1 MHLMF
6 VCCSVAILYI
16 VLPVVQGQA
25 NCSSFLHIPL
35 LTRSQGEREE
45 DRCDNCTSESY
56 LCPPWYKPTKG
67 GSCKFG
73 AQVRDAVAGIA
84 STMQTTLLPL
94 YCMTSSNVSMT
105 GNEALGSCLLSI
117 SVACTFV
124 ENAVILPCNISDL
137 NDFMCASTNREGQL
151 CGRCREGFAPPVYSY
166 SLRCVNCTDYSLN
179 WLKYLAV
186 AFGPLTVFSV
196 IISVFH
202 ISPTSPYLHGF
213 IFMAHIGCSPNIIR
227 MILRSNEEVPLN
239 IRQSFI
245 HEVIFSILAIWNLD
259 FFRTIYKPFCIHPN
273 VSVIQA
279 LAMDYIVAAYPLT
292 LVAVTYV
299 LVTLHTRNCWLLTK
313 IWKLFRHI
321 MRPILRNFDIHTSL
335 IDSFATL
342 FLLSSIKFQS
352 VSSDLLLPTRLYDI
366 NGSPNSKTYLY
377 LAGDVE
383 YFGSEHMPFA
393 IIALV
398 VLSMF
403 VILPTLLLFLYPCRC
418 FQQLL
423 NRLHCNFHV
432 LRVFMDVFL
441 GPYKDGTDNS
451 RDLRYF
457 AGAFFLARVIFVVL
471 FGYLNS
477 FLSLTLMGLIFITL
491 LLMTAIFQPQKSKF
505 HCNVDCVFLF
515 FLSVLCLIAI
525 GGDFV
530 HLHATTHVITVCVT
544 AIIGMSGIMFITCL
558 IVHRILLRRMDLQD
572 ILRKVAE
579 RCAQCINSLKSCIK
593 KENDITP
600 DEAEYLAP
608 LISDH

>member
-1 MHLMF
+1 MF
-6 VCCSVAILYI
+6 VCCPVAILYI

-35 LTRSQGEREE
+35 PARSQSEREE
-45 DRCDNCTSESY
+45 DNRCDNCTSESY

-73 AQVRDAVAGIA
+73 AQVGYAVAGIA
-84 STMQTTLLPL
+84 STMQTILQPL
-94 YCMTSSNVSMT
+94 YCMTISNVSSN
-105 GNEALGSCLLSI
+105 GNEALGSCFLTLPRDN
-117 SVACTFV
+117 V
-124 ENAVILPCNISDL
+124 EKAVILPCNISDL

-151 CGRCREGFAPPVYSY
+151 CGRCREGFSPPVYSY
-166 SLRCVNCTDYSLN
+166 SLTCVNCTDYSLN

-202 ISPTSPYLHGF
+202 ISPSSPYLHGF
-213 IFMAHIGCSPNIIR
+213 IFTANILCSPNIIR
-227 MILRSNEEVPLN
+227 ITVLSDEK
-239 IRQSFI
+239 QSGRNSWI
-245 HEVIFSILAIWNLD
+245 YKIFFSLFGIWNLD
-259 FFRTIYKPFCIHPN
+259 FFRTVYKPFCLHPK
-273 VSVIQA
+273 VSAIQA
-279 LAMDYIVAAYPLT
+279 LAMDYLVAAYPLT

-313 IWKLFRHI
+313 IWKPFRHI
-321 MRPILRNFDIHTSL
+321 MRPILRNFDIQTSL

-383 YFGSEHMPFA
+383 YFGSEHLPFA

-398 VLSMF
+398 ILSMF

-432 LRVFMDVFL
+432 LRVFMDIFL

-457 AGAFFLARVIFVVL
+457 AGAFFLARVIFVLL
-471 FGYLNS
+471 FGYLDS
-477 FLSLTLMGLIFITL
+477 LLSVTLMGLIFSTL
-491 LLMTAIFQPQKSKF
+491 LLMTAILQPQKTKF

-515 FLSVLCLIAI
+515 FLAAICLIAI
-525 GGDFV
+525 GGDFTPN
-530 HLHATTHVITVCVT
+530 HKTTYVITVCVST
-544 AIIGMSGIMFITCL
+544 IIGVSLLMFILGL
-558 IVHRILLRRMDLQD
+558 IVHRILLRIDLQD

-579 RCAQCINSLKSCIK
+579 ICAQCITSLKSCIK
-593 KENDITP
+593 KENAITP
-600 DEAEYLAP
+600 DEAEDLAS

>member
-1 MHLMF
+1 MF

-16 VLPVVQGQA
+16 VLPVVQGQV
-25 NCSSFLHIPL
+25 NCSHFLHIPL
-35 LTRSQGEREE
+35 LARSKSEREE
-45 DRCDNCTSESY
+45 DKCDNCTSESY
-56 LCPPWYKPTKG
+56 LCPPWYKPTRG

-73 AQVRDAVAGIA
+73 AQLGYAVAGIA
-84 STMQTTLLPL
+84 STMQTQLQYL
-94 YCMTSSNVSMT
+94 YCMTSSNVSNT
-105 GNEALGSCLLSI
+105 GNEALGSCLLSLPRI
-117 SVACTFV
+117 PGDHKAF
-124 ENAVILPCNISDL
+124 ILPCNISDL

-166 SLRCVNCTDYSLN
+166 SLTCVNCTDYSLN

-186 AFGPLTVFSV
+186 AFGPLTIFSI

-202 ISPTSPYLHGF
+202 ISPTSPYLHSF
-213 IFMAHIGCSPNIIR
+213 IFTANIMCSPNIIR
-227 MILRSNEEVPLN
+227 IVVLSNEK
-239 IRQSFI
+239 QSGRNSWIYKVF
-245 HEVIFSILAIWNLD
+245 FSLFGIWNLD
-259 FFRTIYKPFCIHPN
+259 FFRTVYKPFCIHPK

-279 LAMDYIVAAYPLT
+279 FAMDYLVAAYPLT

-313 IWKLFRHI
+313 IWKPFRHI
-321 MRPILRNFDIHTSL
+321 MRPILRNFDIQTSL

-352 VSSDLLLPTRLYDI
+352 VSSDLLLPTRILDI
-366 NGSPNSKTYLY
+366 NGNPNSKTYLY

-383 YFGSEHMPFA
+383 YFGSEHLPFA

-457 AGAFFLARVIFVVL
+457 AGAFFLARVIFVLL
-471 FGYLNS
+471 FGYLDS
-477 FLSLTLMGLIFITL
+477 FLSVTFLGLVFSTL
-491 LLMTAIFQPQKSKF
+491 LLMMAIFRPQKSKF

-515 FLSVLCLIAI
+515 FLAVVCLIVV
-525 GGDFV
+525 GGDFTRY
-530 HLHATTHVITVCVT
+530 HKTTYVITLCVSI
-544 AIIGMSGIMFITCL
+544 IIGVSLFMFITGL
-558 IVHRILLRRMDLQD
+558 IVHRILLRRRDLQD

-579 RCAQCINSLKSCIK
+579 RCAQCITSLKSCIK

-600 DEAEYLAP
+600 DDAEDLAP

>member
-1 MHLMF
+1 MF

-35 LTRSQGEREE
+35 LTRSQSEREE
-45 DRCDNCTSESY
+45 DICDNCTSESY

-73 AQVRDAVAGIA
+73 AQVGEAVDGIA
-84 STMQTTLLPL
+84 STMQTKLQYLH
-94 YCMTSSNVSMT
+94 CMTSSNVSNT
-105 GNEALGSCLLSI
+105 GNETLGSCLLSLPRFLG
-117 SVACTFV
+117 VHKAF
-124 ENAVILPCNISDL
+124 ILPCNISDL

-213 IFMAHIGCSPNIIR
+213 IFTANILCSPNIIR
-227 MILRSNEEVPLN
+227 IVVRNAEK
-239 IRQSFI
+239 QSGRNSWI
-245 HEVIFSILAIWNLD
+245 HKVFFSLFGIWNLD
-259 FFRTIYKPFCIHPN
+259 LFPTVYKPFCIHPK

-279 LAMDYIVAAYPLT
+279 LAMDYLVAAYPLT
-292 LVAVTYV
+292 LVAITYV

-313 IWKLFRHI
+313 IWKPFRHI
-321 MRPILRNFDIHTSL
+321 MRPILRNFNIQTSL

-383 YFGSEHMPFA
+383 YFGSEHLPFA

-403 VILPTLLLFLYPCRC
+403 VILPTLLLLLYPCRC
-418 FQQLL
+418 FQLLL

-457 AGAFFLARVIFVVL
+457 AGAFFLTRIIFVLL
-471 FGYLNS
+471 FGYLDS
-477 FLSLTLMGLIFITL
+477 LLSATLLGLIFSTL
-491 LLMTAIFQPQKSKF
+491 LLMMAIFQPQKSKF
-505 HCNVDCVFLF
+505 HYNVDCAFLF
-515 FLSVLCLIAI
+515 FLLVLILLIV
-525 GGDFV
+525 GGDFSHFGTV
-530 HLHATTHVITVCVT
+530 TYAVSVCGGVIIVV
-544 AIIGMSGIMFITCL
+544 SLLMFITGL
-558 IVHRILLRRMDLQD
+558 IVHRIILRRIDLQD

-579 RCAQCINSLKSCIK
+579 RCAQCITSLKSCIK

-600 DEAEYLAP
+600 DDAEYLAP
-608 LISDH
+608 LISGH

>member
-1 MHLMF
+1 MF

-35 LTRSQGEREE
+35 LARSQSEREE

-56 LCPPWYKPTKG
+56 LCPPWYKPTRG

-73 AQVRDAVAGIA
+73 AQVRDAVTGIA
-84 STMQTTLLPL
+84 STMQTQLQYL
-94 YCMTSSNVSMT
+94 YCMTSSNVSNT
-105 GNEALGSCLLSI
+105 GNEALGSCLLSLPRFLGDHK
-117 SVACTFV
+117 AF
-124 ENAVILPCNISDL
+124 ILPCNISDL
-137 NDFMCASTNREGQL
+137 NDFMCSSTNREGQL
-151 CGRCREGFAPPVYSY
+151 CGRCMEGFAPPVYSY

-213 IFMAHIGCSPNIIR
+213 IFTAHIVCSPNVIR
-227 MILRSNEEVPLN
+227 IVVRNAEE
-239 IRQSFI
+239 SSKHFWI
-245 HEVIFSILAIWNLD
+245 HNVIYSLFGIWNLD
-259 FFRTIYKPFCIHPN
+259 FFRTLYKPFCIHPQ

-279 LAMDYIVAAYPLT
+279 LAMDYLVAAYTLT

-313 IWKLFRHI
+313 IWKPFRHI
-321 MRPILRNFDIHTSL
+321 MRPILRNFNIQTSL
-335 IDSFATL
+335 IASFATL

-366 NGSPNSKTYLY
+366 NGNPNSKTYLY
-377 LAGDVE
+377 LAGDME
-383 YFGSEHMPFA
+383 HFGSEHLPFA

-441 GPYKDGTDNS
+441 GPYKDGTHNS

-457 AGAFFLARVIFVVL
+457 AGAFFLARVIFVLL

-477 FLSLTLMGLIFITL
+477 FLSVSFLGLVFSIL
-491 LLMTAIFQPQKSKF
+491 LLMMAIFLPQKSKF
-505 HCNVDCVFLF
+505 HYNVDCVFLF
-515 FLSVLCLIAI
+515 FLAVLCLIVV
-525 GGDFV
+525 GGDFA
-530 HLHATTHVITVCVT
+530 HYNKTIHAITLCVI
-544 AIIGMSGIMFITCL
+544 
-558 IVHRILLRRMDLQD
+558 
-572 ILRKVAE
+572 
-579 RCAQCINSLKSCIK
+579 
-593 KENDITP
+593 
-600 DEAEYLAP
+600 
-608 LISDH
+608 

>member
-1 MHLMF
+1 MF

-16 VLPVVQGQA
+16 VLPVVQGQV
-25 NCSSFLHIPL
+25 NCSHFLHTPL
-35 LTRSQGEREE
+35 VARSKSEREE
-45 DRCDNCTSESY
+45 DKCDNCTSESY
-56 LCPPWYKPTKG
+56 LCPPWYKPTRG

-73 AQVRDAVAGIA
+73 AQLGYAVAGIA
-84 STMQTTLLPL
+84 STMQTTLQYL
-94 YCMTSSNVSMT
+94 YCMTSSNVSNT
-105 GNEALGSCLLSI
+105 GNEALGSCLLSLPRFPGDHK
-117 SVACTFV
+117 AF
-124 ENAVILPCNISDL
+124 ILPCNISDL

-166 SLRCVNCTDYSLN
+166 SLTCVNCTDYSLN

-186 AFGPLTVFSV
+186 AFGPLTIFSI

-213 IFMAHIGCSPNIIR
+213 IFTSNIMCSPNIIR
-227 MILRSNEEVPLN
+227 IVVLSNEK
-239 IRQSFI
+239 QSGRNSWIYKVF
-245 HEVIFSILAIWNLD
+245 FSLFGIWNLD
-259 FFRTIYKPFCIHPN
+259 FFRTVYKPFCIHPK
-273 VSVIQA
+273 VSVMQA
-279 LAMDYIVAAYPLT
+279 FAMDYLVAAYPLT

-313 IWKLFRHI
+313 IWKPFRHI
-321 MRPILRNFDIHTSL
+321 MRPILRNFDIQTSL

-352 VSSDLLLPTRLYDI
+352 VSSDLLLPTRILDI
-366 NGSPNSKTYLY
+366 NGNPNSKTYLY

-383 YFGSEHMPFA
+383 YFGSEHLPFA

-403 VILPTLLLFLYPCRC
+403 VILPTLLLFLYPYRC

-457 AGAFFLARVIFVVL
+457 AGAFFLARVIFVLL
-471 FGYLNS
+471 FGYLDS
-477 FLSLTLMGLIFITL
+477 LLSVTLLGLIFSTL
-491 LLMTAIFQPQKSKF
+491 LLTMAIFQPQKSKF
-505 HCNVDCVFLF
+505 HYNVDCVFLF
-515 FLSVLCLIAI
+515 FLAVVCLIVV
-525 GGDFV
+525 GGDFTRY
-530 HLHATTHVITVCVT
+530 HKTTYVITLCVSI
-544 AIIGMSGIMFITCL
+544 IIGVSLFMFITGL
-558 IVHRILLRRMDLQD
+558 IVHRILLRRRDLQD

-579 RCAQCINSLKSCIK
+579 RCAQCITSLKSCIK

-600 DEAEYLAP
+600 DDAEDLAP

>member
-1 MHLMF
+1 MF

-35 LTRSQGEREE
+35 LTRSQSEREE

-56 LCPPWYKPTKG
+56 LCPPWWYKPTKG

-73 AQVRDAVAGIA
+73 AQVGGAVTGIA
-84 STMQTTLLPL
+84 STMQTALLPL
-94 YCMTSSNVSMT
+94 YCMTSSNVSST
-105 GNEALGSCLLSI
+105 GNEALGSCLLSLPD
-117 SVACTFV
+117 SFGAREYT
-124 ENAVILPCNISDL
+124 LPCNISDL
-137 NDFMCASTNREGQL
+137 NDFMCASINREGQL
-151 CGRCREGFAPPVYSY
+151 CGRCRKGFAPPVYSY

-202 ISPTSPYLHGF
+202 ISPTSPYLHGL
-213 IFMAHIGCSPNIIR
+213 IFMAHIVCSPNIVR
-227 MILRSNEEVPLN
+227 MVVQNAEETPN
-239 IRQSFI
+239 GFSWI
-245 HEVIFSILAIWNLD
+245 HNVFYSLFGMWNLD
-259 FFRTIYKPFCIHPN
+259 FFRTVYKPFCIHPK

-279 LAMDYIVAAYPLT
+279 LAMDYLVAAYPLT
-292 LVAVTYV
+292 LVTVTYV

-313 IWKLFRHI
+313 IWKPFRHI
-321 MRPILRNFDIHTSL
+321 MRPILRNFDIQTSL

-383 YFGSEHMPFA
+383 YFGSKHLPFA
-393 IIALV
+393 IIALLV
-398 VLSMF
+398 FSMF

-457 AGAFFLARVIFVVL
+457 AGAFFLARVIFVLL
-471 FGYLNS
+471 FGYLDF
-477 FLSLTLMGLIFITL
+477 FLSVALNGLVLIIL
-491 LLMTAIFQPQKSKF
+491 LLMMAIFQPQKSKF

-515 FLSVLCLIAI
+515 FVLVSFLIML
-525 GGDFV
+525 GGDFGN
-530 HLHATTHVITVCVT
+530 HITAATYVITVCVV
-544 AIIGMSGIMFITCL
+544 IIIFLSLFMFITGL
-558 IVHRILLRRMDLQD
+558 IVHRILLGRIGLQD
-572 ILRKVAE
+572 ILRNVAE
-579 RCAQCINSLKSCIK
+579 RCAQCITSLKSCIK

-600 DEAEYLAP
+600 NEAEDLAP

>member
-1 MHLMF
+1 MF

-16 VLPVVQGQA
+16 VLPVVQGQV

-35 LTRSQGEREE
+35 LARSQSEREE
-45 DRCDNCTSESY
+45 DKCDNCTSESY
-56 LCPPWYKPTKG
+56 LCPPWYKPTRG

-73 AQVRDAVAGIA
+73 AQLGYAVAGIA
-84 STMQTTLLPL
+84 STMQTQLQYL
-94 YCMTSSNVSMT
+94 YCMTSSNVSNT
-105 GNEALGSCLLSI
+105 GNEALGSCLLSLPRFLGDHK
-117 SVACTFV
+117 AF
-124 ENAVILPCNISDL
+124 ILPCNISDL

-166 SLRCVNCTDYSLN
+166 SLRCVNYTDYSLN

-186 AFGPLTVFSV
+186 AFGPLTIFSI

-213 IFMAHIGCSPNIIR
+213 IFTANIVCSPNIIR
-227 MILRSNEEVPLN
+227 IIVLSNEK
-239 IRQSFI
+239 QSGRNSWIYKVF
-245 HEVIFSILAIWNLD
+245 FSLFGIWNLD
-259 FFRTIYKPFCIHPN
+259 FFRTVYKPFCIHPK

-279 LAMDYIVAAYPLT
+279 FAMDYLVAAYPLT

-313 IWKLFRHI
+313 IWKPFRHI
-321 MRPILRNFDIHTSL
+321 MRPILRNFDIQTSL

-352 VSSDLLLPTRLYDI
+352 VSSDLLLPTRIYDI

-383 YFGSEHMPFA
+383 YFGSEHLPFA

-457 AGAFFLARVIFVVL
+457 AGAFFLTQVIFVLL
-471 FGYLNS
+471 FGYLDS
-477 FLSLTLMGLIFITL
+477 FLSVTFLGLVFSTL
-491 LLMTAIFQPQKSKF
+491 LLMIN
-505 HCNVDCVFLF
+505 CNVDCVFLF
-515 FLSVLCLIAI
+515 FLAVVCLIVV
-525 GGDFV
+525 GGDFTRY
-530 HLHATTHVITVCVT
+530 HKTTYVITLCVST
-544 AIIGMSGIMFITCL
+544 LMGVSLLMFITVL
-558 IVHRILLRRMDLQD
+558 IVRRILLRRIDLQD

-579 RCAQCINSLKSCIK
+579 RCAQCITSLKSCIK

-600 DEAEYLAP
+600 DEPEDLAP
-608 LISDH
+608 LISGH

>member
-1 MHLMF
+1 MF
-6 VCCSVAILYI
+6 VCCSVAIFYI

-35 LTRSQGEREE
+35 LARSQSEREE

-73 AQVRDAVAGIA
+73 VQVGGAVTGIA

-94 YCMTSSNVSMT
+94 YCMTSSNVSST
-105 GNEALGSCLLSI
+105 GNEALGSCLLSLPDI
-117 SVACTFV
+117 FGAREYT
-124 ENAVILPCNISDL
+124 LPCNISDL
-137 NDFMCASTNREGQL
+137 NNFMCASTNREGQL

-213 IFMAHIGCSPNIIR
+213 IFTANILCSPNMIR
-227 MILRSNEEVPLN
+227 LSTRSIEELPIQSV
-239 IRQSFI
+239 RQSWIAKVF
-245 HEVIFSILAIWNLD
+245 FSLFGIWNLD
-259 FFRTIYKPFCIHPN
+259 FFRTVYKPFCIHPE

-279 LAMDYIVAAYPLT
+279 LAMDYLVAAYPLT

-299 LVTLHTRNCWLLTK
+299 LVTLHTRNCWLLTI
-313 IWKLFRHI
+313 IWKPFRHI
-321 MRPILRNFDIHTSL
+321 MRPILHNFNIQTSL

-383 YFGSEHMPFA
+383 YFGSEHLPFA

-403 VILPTLLLFLYPCRC
+403 VFLPTLLLLLYPCRC
-418 FQQLL
+418 FQLLL

-457 AGAFFLARVIFVVL
+457 SGAFFLARVMFVLL
-471 FGYLNS
+471 FGYLDS
-477 FLSLTLMGLIFITL
+477 FLSVTLMGLIFSTL

-515 FLSVLCLIAI
+515 FLAVVCLIVV
-525 GGDFV
+525 GGDF
-530 HLHATTHVITVCVT
+530 THYHKPTYVITLCVS
-544 AIIGMSGIMFITCL
+544 AIIGVSLIMFITVL
-558 IVHRILLRRMDLQD
+558 IVHRILLSRIRLQD
-572 ILRKVAE
+572 T
-579 RCAQCINSLKSCIK
+579 QCINSLKSCIK
-593 KENDITP
+593 KENGITP
-600 DEAEYLAP
+600 DEAENLAP
-608 LISDH
+608 LISGH

>member
-6 VCCSVAILYI
+6 VCSSVAILYI
-16 VLPVVQGQA
+16 ALPVVQGQA

-35 LTRSQGEREE
+35 LAKSQSEREE

-56 LCPPWYKPTKG
+56 LCPPWYKPTEG

-84 STMQTTLLPL
+84 TTMQTQLQYL
-94 YCMTSSNVSMT
+94 YCMTSSNVSNT
-105 GNEALGSCLLSI
+105 GNEILGSCLLSLPRLLGYHK
-117 SVACTFV
+117 AF
-124 ENAVILPCNISDL
+124 ILPCNISDL
-137 NDFMCASTNREGQL
+137 NDFMCSSTNREGQL
-151 CGRCREGFAPPVYSY
+151 CGRCRKGFAPPVYSY
-166 SLRCVNCTDYSLN
+166 SLTCVNCTDYSLN

-186 AFGPLTVFSV
+186 AFGPLTIFSI

-202 ISPTSPYLHGF
+202 ISPTSPYIHGF
-213 IFMAHIGCSPNIIR
+213 IFTANILCSPNIIR
-227 MILRSNEEVPLN
+227 IIVRSYEK
-239 IRQSFI
+239 QSGRNSWK
-245 HEVIFSILAIWNLD
+245 HNVIYSLFGIWNLD
-259 FFRTIYKPFCIHPN
+259 FFRTVYKPFCIHPK
-273 VSVIQA
+273 VSVIQT
-279 LAMDYIVAAYPLT
+279 LAMDYLVAAYPLT

-313 IWKLFRHI
+313 IWKPFRHI
-321 MRPILRNFDIHTSL
+321 MRPILRNFSIQTSL

-352 VSSDLLLPTRLYDI
+352 VSSDFLLPTRLYDI

-383 YFGSEHMPFA
+383 YFGSEHLPFA

-398 VLSMF
+398 VLSMC

-418 FQQLL
+418 CQQLL

-457 AGAFFLARVIFVVL
+457 AGAFFLARVIFVLL
-471 FGYLNS
+471 FGYFDS
-477 FLSLTLMGLIFITL
+477 FLSVTLLGVVFSIL
-491 LLMTAIFQPQKSKF
+491 LLMMAIFQPQKLKF
-505 HCNVDCVFLF
+505 HYNVDCVFLF
-515 FLSVLCLIAI
+515 FLLVVILLIV
-525 GGDFV
+525 GGDFS
-530 HLHATTHVITVCVT
+530 HFGTVTYTVSVCGG
-544 AIIGMSGIMFITCL
+544 IIILVSLFMFITGL
-558 IVHRILLRRMDLQD
+558 IVHRILLRRIDLQD
-572 ILRKVAE
+572 ILRKVVE
-579 RCAQCINSLKSCIK
+579 RCAQCITDSLKSCIK

>member
-1 MHLMF
+1 MF

-35 LTRSQGEREE
+35 PARSQSEREE
-45 DRCDNCTSESY
+45 NRCDNCTSESY
-56 LCPPWYKPTKG
+56 LCPPWYKPTRG

-73 AQVRDAVAGIA
+73 AQLGYVVDGIA
-84 STMQTTLLPL
+84 STMQTQLLHL
-94 YCMTSSNVSMT
+94 YCMTSSNMSST
-105 GNEALGSCLLSI
+105 GNEALGSCLLFLPRFLGDK
-117 SVACTFV
+117 AF
-124 ENAVILPCNISDL
+124 ILPCNISDL
-137 NDFMCASTNREGQL
+137 NDLMCASTNREGQL

-166 SLRCVNCTDYSLN
+166 SLTCVNCTDYSLN
-179 WLKYLAV
+179 RLKYLAV

-213 IFMAHIGCSPNIIR
+213 IFTANIMCSPNIVRIVVR
-227 MILRSNEEVPLN
+227 HAEESSNN
-239 IRQSFI
+239 FWI
-245 HEVIFSILAIWNLD
+245 HNVIYSLFGIWNLD
-259 FFRTIYKPFCIHPN
+259 FFRTIYKPFCIHPK

-279 LAMDYIVAAYPLT
+279 LAMDYLVAAYPLT

-313 IWKLFRHI
+313 IWKPFWHI
-321 MRPILRNFDIHTSL
+321 MRPILRNFDIQTSL

-352 VSSDLLLPTRLYDI
+352 ASSDLLLPTRLYDI

-383 YFGSEHMPFA
+383 YFGSEHLPFA

-418 FQQLL
+418 CQQLL

-441 GPYKDGTDNS
+441 GPYKDGTNNS

-457 AGAFFLARVIFVVL
+457 AGAFFLARVMFVLL
-471 FGYLNS
+471 FGYFNS
-477 FLSLTLMGLIFITL
+477 LLSVTLMGLLFSTL
-491 LLMTAIFQPQKSKF
+491 LLMMAIFQPQKSKF
-505 HCNVDCVFLF
+505 HYNVDCVFLF
-515 FLSVLCLIAI
+515 FLLVGILLIV
-525 GGDFV
+525 GGDYS
-530 HLHATTHVITVCVT
+530 HLGTVTFAVSVCGC
-544 AIIGMSGIMFITCL
+544 IIIRVSLLMFITGL
-558 IVHRILLRRMDLQD
+558 IVHRILLRRIDLQD

-579 RCAQCINSLKSCIK
+579 RCITSLKSCIK

-600 DEAEYLAP
+600 DEAEDLSQ

>member
-1 MHLMF
+1 MF

-35 LTRSQGEREE
+35 LARSQSEREE
-45 DRCDNCTSESY
+45 DRCGNCTSELY

-73 AQVRDAVAGIA
+73 AQVGYAVGGIA
-84 STMQTTLLPL
+84 STMQTKLQYL
-94 YCMTSSNVSMT
+94 YCMTSSNVLNAK
-105 GNEALGSCLLSI
+105 NEKMGSCLLSLPTDL
-117 SVACTFV
+117 A
-124 ENAVILPCNISDL
+124 EKAVILPCNISDL

-213 IFMAHIGCSPNIIR
+213 IFTAHIVCSPNIIR
-227 MILRSNEEVPLN
+227 IIVRSNEELPS
-239 IRQSFI
+239 IQSGRNSWKYK
-245 HEVIFSILAIWNLD
+245 VIFSLLGIWNLD
-259 FFRTIYKPFCIHPN
+259 FFRTVYKPFCIHPK

-279 LAMDYIVAAYPLT
+279 LAMDYLVAAYPLT

-313 IWKLFRHI
+313 IWKPFRHI
-321 MRPILRNFDIHTSL
+321 VRPSLRNFNIQTSL

-366 NGSPNSKTYLY
+366 NGNPNSKTYLY

-383 YFGSEHMPFA
+383 YFGSKHLPFS

-398 VLSMF
+398 VLSMC

-418 FQQLL
+418 CQQLL

-441 GPYKDGTDNS
+441 GPYKDGTNNS

-457 AGAFFLARVIFVVL
+457 AGAFYNWR
-471 FGYLNS
+471 
-477 FLSLTLMGLIFITL
+477 
-491 LLMTAIFQPQKSKF
+491 
-505 HCNVDCVFLF
+505 
-515 FLSVLCLIAI
+515 
-525 GGDFV
+525 
-530 HLHATTHVITVCVT
+530 
-544 AIIGMSGIMFITCL
+544 
-558 IVHRILLRRMDLQD
+558 
-572 ILRKVAE
+572 
-579 RCAQCINSLKSCIK
+579 
-593 KENDITP
+593 
-600 DEAEYLAP
+600 
-608 LISDH
+608 

>member
-1 MHLMF
+1 MF

-35 LTRSQGEREE
+35 LARSQSEREE

-56 LCPPWYKPTKG
+56 LCPPWYKSTEG
-67 GSCKFG
+67 GSCKFE
-73 AQVRDAVAGIA
+73 AQVRDAVTGIA
-84 STMQTTLLPL
+84 STMQTQLQYL
-94 YCMTSSNVSMT
+94 YCMTSSNVSST
-105 GNEALGSCLLSI
+105 GNEALGSCLLSLPRTLGEK
-117 SVACTFV
+117 AF
-124 ENAVILPCNISDL
+124 ILPCNISDL
-137 NDFMCASTNREGQL
+137 NDFMCSSTNREGQL

-166 SLRCVNCTDYSLN
+166 SLTCVNCTDYSFN

-213 IFMAHIGCSPNIIR
+213 IFTANILCSPNIIR
-227 MILRSNEEVPLN
+227 IVVRNAEESSNN
-239 IRQSFI
+239 FWI
-245 HEVIFSILAIWNLD
+245 HNVIYSLFGIWNLD
-259 FFRTIYKPFCIHPN
+259 FFRTIYKPFCIHPK

-279 LAMDYIVAAYPLT
+279 LAMDYLVAAYPLT
-292 LVAVTYV
+292 LVTVTYV

-313 IWKLFRHI
+313 IWKPFRHI
-321 MRPILRNFDIHTSL
+321 MRPILRNFDIQTSL

-352 VSSDLLLPTRLYDI
+352 VSSDLLLPTRLYNL

-383 YFGSEHMPFA
+383 YFGSEHLPFA

-398 VLSMF
+398 VCSMF

-418 FQQLL
+418 FQQVL

-457 AGAFFLARVIFVVL
+457 AGAFFLTRVIFVLL
-471 FGYLNS
+471 FGYLDS
-477 FLSLTLMGLIFITL
+477 FLSVTLLGLVFSIL
-491 LLMTAIFQPQKSKF
+491 LLMMAIFQPQKSKF
-505 HCNVDCVFLF
+505 HCNVDSLFLF
-515 FLSVLCLIAI
+515 FLAVLFLFVVGRDYSHSGTVTYAVSVC
-525 GGDFV
+525 GDIIIVLSLFMFV
-530 HLHATTHVITVCVT
+530 N
-544 AIIGMSGIMFITCL
+544 GL
-558 IVHRILLRRMDLQD
+558 IVHRILLRRIYLQD

-600 DEAEYLAP
+600 DDAEYLAP

>member
-1 MHLMF
+1 MF

-16 VLPVVQGQA
+16 VFPVVQGQA

-35 LTRSQGEREE
+35 VARSKSEREE
-45 DRCDNCTSESY
+45 DKCDNCTSESY

-73 AQVRDAVAGIA
+73 PQLGGAVTGIA

-94 YCMTSSNVSMT
+94 YCMTSSNMSST
-105 GNEALGSCLLSI
+105 GNEALGSCLLSLPDRFR
-117 SVACTFV
+117 ARGYT
-124 ENAVILPCNISDL
+124 LPCNISDL

-166 SLRCVNCTDYSLN
+166 SLSCVNCTDYSLN
-179 WLKYLAV
+179 WLKYLTV

-213 IFMAHIGCSPNIIR
+213 IFMAHIVCSPNIVR
-227 MILRSNEEVPLN
+227 MFVQNAEEIPN
-239 IRQSFI
+239 GFSWI
-245 HEVIFSILAIWNLD
+245 HNVFYSLFGMWNLD
-259 FFRTIYKPFCIHPN
+259 FFPTVYKPFCIHPK

-279 LAMDYIVAAYPLT
+279 LAMDYLVAAYPLT

-299 LVTLHTRNCWLLTK
+299 LVTLHTRNCWFLTK
-313 IWKLFRHI
+313 IWKPFRHI
-321 MRPILRNFDIHTSL
+321 MRPILRNFDIQTSL

-366 NGSPNSKTYLY
+366 NGRPNSKTYLY

-383 YFGSEHMPFA
+383 YFGSKHLPFA
-393 IIALV
+393 IIALLV
-398 VLSMF
+398 FSMF

-423 NRLHCNFHV
+423 NRLHCNFHI

-457 AGAFFLARVIFVVL
+457 AGAFFLARIIFVLL
-471 FGYLNS
+471 FGYLDF
-477 FLSLTLMGLIFITL
+477 FLSVALNGLVFSIL
-491 LLMTAIFQPQKSKF
+491 LLMTAIFQPQKSRF

-515 FLSVLCLIAI
+515 FAVVTLLIML
-525 GGDFV
+525 GGDFGN
-530 HLHATTHVITVCVT
+530 HITAATYVITMCVVM
-544 AIIGMSGIMFITCL
+544 IVLLSLFMFITGL
-558 IVHRILLRRMDLQD
+558 IVHRILLGRIGLQD
-572 ILRKVAE
+572 ILRNVAE
-579 RCAQCINSLKSCIK
+579 RCAQCITSLKSCIK

-600 DEAEYLAP
+600 NEAENLAP

>member
-1 MHLMF
+1 MF

-16 VLPVVQGQA
+16 VLPVVQAQA

-35 LTRSQGEREE
+35 LARSQSEREE
-45 DRCDNCTSESY
+45 DKCDNCTSESY

-73 AQVRDAVAGIA
+73 AQVGYAVGGIA
-84 STMQTTLLPL
+84 STMQTKLQYL
-94 YCMTSSNVSMT
+94 YCMTSSNALNAK
-105 GNEALGSCLLSI
+105 NEKMGSCLLSLP
-117 SVACTFV
+117 TDLV
-124 ENAVILPCNISDL
+124 EKAVILPCNISDL

-186 AFGPLTVFSV
+186 AFGPLTVFSI

-213 IFMAHIGCSPNIIR
+213 IFTAHIVCSPNIIR
-227 MILRSNEEVPLN
+227 IVVRSKEAQSLN
-239 IRQSFI
+239 VRMYKVF
-245 HEVIFSILAIWNLD
+245 FSLFGIWNLD
-259 FFRTIYKPFCIHPN
+259 FFRTVYKPSCIHPK

-279 LAMDYIVAAYPLT
+279 LAMDYLVAAYPLT

-313 IWKLFRHI
+313 IWKPFRHI
-321 MRPILRNFDIHTSL
+321 MRPILRNFNIQTSL

-366 NGSPNSKTYLY
+366 NGNPNSKTYLY

-383 YFGSEHMPFA
+383 YFGSEHLPFA
-393 IIALV
+393 IIALI
-398 VLSMF
+398 VLSIF

-457 AGAFFLARVIFVVL
+457 AGAFFLARVIFVLL
-471 FGYLNS
+471 FGYLDS
-477 FLSLTLMGLIFITL
+477 LLSVTFLGLVFSTL
-491 LLMTAIFQPQKSKF
+491 LLMMAIFQPQKSKF
-505 HCNVDCVFLF
+505 HYNVDCVFLF
-515 FLSVLCLIAI
+515 FLSVLCLIVV

-530 HLHATTHVITVCVT
+530 HLHTAIYVITECALITILV
-544 AIIGMSGIMFITCL
+544 SLFMFITGL
-558 IVHRILLRRMDLQD
+558 IVHRILLRRINLQD

-579 RCAQCINSLKSCIK
+579 ICAQCINSLKSCIK

-600 DEAEYLAP
+600 DNAEYLAP
-608 LISDH
+608 LISGH

>member
-1 MHLMF
+1 M
-6 VCCSVAILYI
+6 
-16 VLPVVQGQA
+16 VQGQA

-35 LTRSQGEREE
+35 LARSQSEREE

-84 STMQTTLLPL
+84 STMQTQLQYL
-94 YCMTSSNVSMT
+94 YCMTSSNVSNT
-105 GNEALGSCLLSI
+105 GNEILGSCLLSLPKFLGYHK
-117 SVACTFV
+117 AF
-124 ENAVILPCNISDL
+124 ILPCNISDL
-137 NDFMCASTNREGQL
+137 NDFMCASTNRKGQL
-151 CGRCREGFAPPVYSY
+151 CGRCRKGFAPPVYSY

-186 AFGPLTVFSV
+186 AFGPLTIFSV

-213 IFMAHIGCSPNIIR
+213 IFTANIMCSPNIIR
-227 MILRSNEEVPLN
+227 IIVRSNEK
-239 IRQSFI
+239 QSGRNSWIYKVF
-245 HEVIFSILAIWNLD
+245 FSLFGIWNLD
-259 FFRTIYKPFCIHPN
+259 FFRTVYKPFCIHPK

-279 LAMDYIVAAYPLT
+279 LAMDYLVAAYPLT

-313 IWKLFRHI
+313 IWKPFRHI
-321 MRPILRNFDIHTSL
+321 MRPILRNFNIQTSL

-383 YFGSEHMPFA
+383 YFGSEHLPFA

-403 VILPTLLLFLYPCRC
+403 VILPTIFLFLYPCRC

-457 AGAFFLARVIFVVL
+457 AGAFFIARILFVVL
-471 FGYLNS
+471 FGYLDS
-477 FLSLTLMGLIFITL
+477 FLSVTLLGLVFSTL
-491 LLMTAIFQPQKSKF
+491 LLMMAIFQPQKSKF
-505 HCNVDCVFLF
+505 HYNVDCVFLF
-515 FLSVLCLIAI
+515 FLAAICLIAI
-525 GGDFV
+525 GGDFDTY
-530 HLHATTHVITVCVT
+530 HKTPNVITVCVST
-544 AIIGMSGIMFITCL
+544 IIGVSLLMFILGL
-558 IVHRILLRRMDLQD
+558 IVHRILLRRIDLQD

-579 RCAQCINSLKSCIK
+579 ICAQCINSLKSCIK
-593 KENDITP
+593 KENAITP
-600 DEAEYLAP
+600 DEAEDLAS

>member
-1 MHLMF
+1 MF

-16 VLPVVQGQA
+16 VLPVAQGQA

-35 LTRSQGEREE
+35 LTRSQSEREE

-56 LCPPWYKPTKG
+56 LCPPWYKPTEG

-73 AQVRDAVAGIA
+73 AQVRDAVTGIA
-84 STMQTTLLPL
+84 STMQTQLQYL
-94 YCMTSSNVSMT
+94 YCMTSSNVSSA
-105 GNEALGSCLLSI
+105 GNEALGSCLLSLPDNLA
-117 SVACTFV
+117 VK
-124 ENAVILPCNISDL
+124 AVIMPCNISDL

-213 IFMAHIGCSPNIIR
+213 IFTANIMCSPNIIR
-227 MILRSNEEVPLN
+227 IIVRSNEELPLN
-239 IRQSFI
+239 IRQSWI
-245 HEVIFSILAIWNLD
+245 HEVMFSILAIWNLD

-273 VSVIQA
+273 ISVIQA

-313 IWKLFRHI
+313 IWKPLRHI
-321 MRPILRNFDIHTSL
+321 MRPILRNFDIQTSL

-352 VSSDLLLPTRLYDI
+352 VSSDLLLPTRVYDI
-366 NGSPNSKTYLY
+366 NGNPNSKTYLY

-383 YFGSEHMPFA
+383 YFGSQHLPFA
-393 IIALV
+393 IIALI
-398 VLSMF
+398 VLSLF

-418 FQQLL
+418 FQQVL

-457 AGAFFLARVIFVVL
+457 AGAFFLARIIFVLL
-471 FGYLNS
+471 FGYLDS
-477 FLSLTLMGLIFITL
+477 LLSLTLLGLVFSIL

-515 FLSVLCLIAI
+515 FLSVLCLITI

-530 HLHATTHVITVCVT
+530 HYHTTTRVITVCALTTILV
-544 AIIGMSGIMFITCL
+544 SLFMFITGL
-558 IVHRILLRRMDLQD
+558 IVHRILLRRIDLQD

-579 RCAQCINSLKSCIK
+579 RCAQCTTSLKSCIK

-600 DEAEYLAP
+600 DDAEYLAP